1 MTMIMDINGSD
12 PLQTNSAT
20 ANFPSAKTSF
30 HGCEASTSNNLH
42 GTSNDNYATIAR
54 CAGEISQTS
63 CISLRSEE
71 FEAKQKNGGLCWN
84 IADEDTYQCSQV
96 APGRTSCVFLEMALK
111 RLYAR
116 DDFDVLESLGEGFFG
131 DVYKVRHRFTE
142 EIMVL
147 KVGKER
153 GRENRIR
160 IKANVL
166 KEVDVL
172 NQLTSHPNLLAF
184 RGVCVD
190 LAEKSWNLHILMDF
204 CDAGSLSRLIC
215 NHQKYFRWNLRCSL
229 ARDISCAMDFV
240 HSKGI
245 MHRDLTS
252 MNVLLQKVANGG
264 LKAVVADFGLSC
276 KIPRVVEKLTQVGT
290 PFWMAPEC
298 LKEDFYDEKAD
309 VFSFG
314 IILCQ
319 MIARIDADPEAG
331 LYRTHNFG
339 LDYVRF
345 TAHCPTDTPLDILN
359 LAFQCCLMDPTARPS
374 FVSICDFLTNFR
386 LSRHKDYDEPSS
398 RPIEGD
404 GRLERSLSDATLK
417 YSKSKQS
424 EFFPHV
430 STRKE
435 QSGENQRSVDTA
447 PLLIPQERVLYKDL
461 NHTNKDEEMRNK
473 SRMEELARSVA
484 VDELSDEVSLDTG
497 NPFIAH
503 EIYKTTR
510 KLAFPEMNVR
520 RRCVVSSVK
529 ESNNSNINATSFD
542 SNFVDYGYVNADYA
556 SMEMKKS
563 ILFTHVNEPTTDVKK
578 YGSRARIS
586 KIRRSA
592 SLPISSTNTSWIR
605 HCATFDPL
613 LPSSSSTGLTTALAG
628 QRVKADHIGEHCVL
642 KGQMSMAFKNKD
654 QKFTSRRYRSTVSN
668 ETLLNP
674 NSTKKQQVKDFS
686 LSVDEEIL
694 RRDINE
700 LTFERWKSDN
710 NFANFVKHGGDV
722 VIQQPFPIGLSTS
735 KYSERTFITRTSLHH
750 TGMSNNE
757 FNSGT
762 QCMWKVDYNRC
773 HVQVIRDTVVHK
785 GSVHDHAA
793 TLEPFCVTS
802 RKCVSCHKHA
812 DNRCVPTSGEYCI
825 IL

>member
-12 PLQTNSAT
+12 PLQTNST
-20 ANFPSAKTSF
+20 VANFSSSEVLF
-30 HGCEASTSNNLH
+30 HGCEA
-42 GTSNDNYATIAR
+42 GTSNEETSEDIYIGNTR
-54 CAGEISQTS
+54 CVGEISQAS
-63 CISLRSEE
+63 CSSICSEE
-71 FEAKQKNGGLCWN
+71 FEAEQKNGGLCWSCN
-84 IADEDTYQCSQV
+84 ITDQNTYQHSRL

-116 DDFDVLESLGEGFFG
+116 DDFNVLESLGEGFFG
-131 DVYKVRHRFTE
+131 DVYKVQHRFTG

-153 GRENRIR
+153 ERENRIR

-215 NHQKYFRWNLRCSL
+215 DHQKHFRWNLRCSL
-229 ARDISCAMDFV
+229 ARDISYAMDFV
-240 HSKGI
+240 HTKGI

-252 MNVLLQKVANGG
+252 MNVLLQKVTNGS

-276 KIPRVVEKLTQVGT
+276 RIPGIVEKLTQVGT

-298 LKEDFYDEKAD
+298 LKEEFYDEKAD

-374 FVSICDFLTNFR
+374 FASVYDFFTNFR
-386 LSRHKDYDEPSS
+386 FSQQNDCDESPSRLTES
-398 RPIEGD
+398 D

-417 YSKSKQS
+417 YWKSKQS
-424 EFFPHV
+424 ELFSCV
-430 STRKE
+430 LTRKE
-435 QSGENQRSVDTA
+435 QNNGSQSECKSVNIA
-447 PLLIPQERVLYKDL
+447 PLLELQEVVPYEDL
-461 NHTNKDEEMRNK
+461 NRTNKEIRNK
-473 SRMEELARSVA
+473 WRMEELARSVA
-484 VDELSDEVSLDTG
+484 VDELSDEISLDTG

-510 KLAFPEMNVR
+510 KLAFLETNDRKRP
-520 RRCVVSSVK
+520 VVSDVK
-529 ESNNSNINATSFD
+529 ETDDSSVNATNYD
-542 SNFVDYGYVNADYA
+542 STFMDY
-556 SMEMKKS
+556 
-563 ILFTHVNEPTTDVKK
+563 
-578 YGSRARIS
+578 RI
-586 KIRRSA
+586 IRRSA
-592 SLPISSTNTSWIR
+592 SLPNSPTNTSWIR

-613 LPSSSSTGLTTALAG
+613 LPSSSSTGLTTIVVG
-628 QRVKADHIGEHCVL
+628 QRDKTDHIGEHCVL

-654 QKFTSRRYRSTVSN
+654 QKFTSRRCGSIFSD
-668 ETLLNP
+668 ETLLSSSSMENRR
-674 NSTKKQQVKDFS
+674 VKDFS

-694 RRDINE
+694 NRDMDE
-700 LTFERWKSDN
+700 LTFECWKSN
-710 NFANFVKHGGDV
+710 SNFANVMQQGNDV
-722 VIQQPFPIGLSTS
+722 IIQQPFPVEISTR
-735 KYSERTFITRTSLHH
+735 KYSTRTS
-750 TGMSNNE
+750 SDE
-757 FNSGT
+757 FTSGI
-762 QCMWKVDYNRC
+762 QRMWKVDYNN

-785 GSVHDHAA
+785 APVHSA
-793 TLEPFCVTS
+793 TILDPFCVTNLKCGS
-802 RKCVSCHKHA
+802 CRKPRIAHA
-812 DNRCVPTSGEYCI
+812 DDRPVSAGGEYCVV
-825 IL
+825 L

>member
-1 MTMIMDINGSD
+1 MTMIMDINGTD
-12 PLQTNSAT
+12 LLQTNSTA

-30 HGCEASTSNNLH
+30 HDYEASTSNNLH
-42 GTSNDNYATIAR
+42 ETDNDIYAANTR
-54 CAGEISQTS
+54 AGELSQTS
-63 CISLRSEE
+63 CISMCPDE
-71 FEAKQKNGGLCWN
+71 FEAEQKNDELCWN
-84 IADEDTYQCSQV
+84 CNIVDQDACQHSRL
-96 APGRTSCVFLEMALK
+96 APRRSSCVFLEMALK

-131 DVYKVRHRFTE
+131 DVYKVQHRYTG

-147 KVGKER
+147 KVGKGR
-153 GRENRIR
+153 GRDRIR

-190 LAEKSWNLHILMDF
+190 LTEKSWNLHILMDF

-215 NHQKYFRWNLRCSL
+215 DHQKYFEWSLRCSL
-229 ARDISCAMDFV
+229 ARDISYAMDFV

-252 MNVLLQKVANGG
+252 MNVLLQKVANRS

-276 KIPRVVEKLTQVGT
+276 KIPQIVEKLTQVGT

-359 LAFQCCLMDPTARPS
+359 LAFQCCLMDPAARPS
-374 FVSICDFLTNFR
+374 FMSICDFFTNFR
-386 LSRHKDYDEPSS
+386 LSRYKDYSDHSS
-398 RPIEGD
+398 WLVESD
-404 GRLERSLSDATLK
+404 GRLERSLSDATSK
-417 YSKSKQS
+417 YWKSKQS
-424 EFFPHV
+424 ELFSHV
-430 STRKE
+430 MIRKE
-435 QSGENQRSVDTA
+435 QSSRNQRSMNTKI
-447 PLLIPQERVLYKDL
+447 PLLVLQEGVLHEDL
-461 NHTNKDEEMRNK
+461 NHTSKDEEMKNK

-497 NPFIAH
+497 NPFISH

-510 KLAFPEMNVR
+510 KLAFPETNNQKK
-520 RRCVVSSVK
+520 CVILGVK
-529 ESNNSNINATSFD
+529 ESDDSSINATNFD
-542 SNFVDYGYVNADYA
+542 SSFVDYSVFSTHIN
-556 SMEMKKS
+556 EQTVS
-563 ILFTHVNEPTTDVKK
+563 IKK
-578 YGSRARIS
+578 YNHRRRIS
-586 KIRRSA
+586 KIHRSV
-592 SLPISSTNTSWIR
+592 SFPSSSTNKSWIR
-605 HCATFDPL
+605 PCATFDPL
-613 LPSSSSTGLTTALAG
+613 LPSSSSTDLTFG
-628 QRVKADHIGEHCVL
+628 QRGKTDHIGEHCVL

-654 QKFTSRRYRSTVSN
+654 RKFTSRQCSSTFSN
-668 ETLLNP
+668 GTLLSLSSMEN
-674 NSTKKQQVKDFS
+674 QRVKNFS
-686 LSVDEEIL
+686 LSADEEIL
-694 RRDINE
+694 NRDISE

-710 NFANFVKHGGDV
+710 NFANSVQQNNDV
-722 VIQQPFPIGLSTS
+722 VIQQPFPVGLSAVKYSTVTS
-735 KYSERTFITRTSLHH
+735 K
-750 TGMSNNE
+750 NE
-757 FNSGT
+757 FSNGT
-762 QCMWKVDYNRC
+762 QCLWKVDYNKC
-773 HVQVIRDTVVHK
+773 HVQVIHDTVVHK
-785 GSVHDHAA
+785 EPVHNRA
-793 TLEPFCVTS
+793 TTSKPFCVTGP
-802 RKCVSCHKHA
+802 KCVSYNKHA
-812 DNRCVPTSGEYCI
+812 DDRCVPISGEYCV

>member
-1 MTMIMDINGSD
+1 MIMDISGSD
-12 PLQTNSAT
+12 PLQTNST
-20 ANFPSAKTSF
+20 VANFSSSETLF
-30 HGCEASTSNNLH
+30 HGCEASTSNSLH
-42 GTSNDNYATIAR
+42 GTNDDIYVTNTG
-54 CAGEISQTS
+54 CVGGISQAS
-63 CISLRSEE
+63 CSSICSEK
-71 FEAKQKNGGLCWN
+71 FETERKDGRLCWSRN
-84 IADEDTYQCSQV
+84 ITNQSTYQRSCL

-131 DVYKVRHRFTE
+131 DVYKVQHRFTG

-147 KVGKER
+147 KIGKER
-153 GRENRIR
+153 ERENRLR

-215 NHQKYFRWNLRCSL
+215 DHQKYFRWSLRCSL
-229 ARDISCAMDFV
+229 ARDISYAMDFV

-252 MNVLLQKVANGG
+252 MNVLLQKVSSGG

-276 KIPRVVEKLTQVGT
+276 RIPRIVEKLTQVGT

-298 LKEDFYDEKAD
+298 LKEEFYDEKAD

-359 LAFQCCLMDPTARPS
+359 LAFQCCLMDPAARPS
-374 FVSICDFLTNFR
+374 FVSICDFFTNFR
-386 LSRHKDYDEPSS
+386 FPRHKDYESPS
-398 RPIEGD
+398 RPIEND

-417 YSKSKQS
+417 YWKSKQS
-424 EFFPHV
+424 ELFPYV
-430 STRKE
+430 LTRKE
-435 QSGENQRSVDTA
+435 QNSGSQSECKSVNTV
-447 PLLIPQERVLYKDL
+447 PLLVLQEGVPYEEL
-461 NHTNKDEEMRNK
+461 NHTDKDEEMRNK

-484 VDELSDEVSLDTG
+484 VDELSDEISLDTG

-503 EIYKTTR
+503 KIYKTTR
-510 KLAFPEMNVR
+510 KLAFPETND
-520 RRCVVSSVK
+520 RRCIVSDVK
-529 ESNNSNINATSFD
+529 ESDDTSINTSNLLDYRDDNGTEIRFNIFQGNLPKLF
-542 SNFVDYGYVNADYA
+542 NF
-556 SMEMKKS
+556 K
-563 ILFTHVNEPTTDVKK
+563 I
-578 YGSRARIS
+578 
-586 KIRRSA
+586 IRRSA
-592 SLPISSTNTSWIR
+592 SVPSSSANRSWIR

-613 LPSSSSTGLTTALAG
+613 LPSSSSTGLTTAVIG
-628 QRVKADHIGEHCVL
+628 QRGKTDHIGEHCVL

-654 QKFTSRRYRSTVSN
+654 QKFTSRRCRSTFSN
-668 ETLLNP
+668 ETLLSSSSVENRRA
-674 NSTKKQQVKDFS
+674 KDFS

-694 RRDINE
+694 NCNISE
-700 LTFERWKSDN
+700 LSFERWKSDS
-710 NFANFVKHGGDV
+710 NFANFVQQGNDV
-722 VIQQPFPIGLSTS
+722 VIQQPFPVGLSAI
-735 KYSERTFITRTSLHH
+735 KYSERTFVNRKSLLQSRSSSDKF
-750 TGMSNNE
+750 TNGMQRIWE
-757 FNSGT
+757 
-762 QCMWKVDYNRC
+762 VDCKRC
-773 HVQVIRDTVVHK
+773 HVQVKRDTVVHN
-785 GSVHDHAA
+785 GTMNDA
-793 TLEPFCVTS
+793 TILDSFCIPRS
-802 RKCVSCHKHA
+802 KCSSCSKQQIAHE
-812 DNRCVPTSGEYCI
+812 DDRCVPGKGEYCVV
-825 IL
+825 L

>member
-20 ANFPSAKTSF
+20 SNFSPSKTLF
-30 HGCEASTSNNLH
+30 HGYEASTSNNSH
-42 GTSNDNYATIAR
+42 ETSDDIYVASTR
-54 CAGEISQTS
+54 CVGGISQAS
-63 CISLRSEE
+63 CSSICSEK
-71 FEAKQKNGGLCWN
+71 FEAKQKDCGLYWSHN
-84 IADEDTYQCSQV
+84 IADQSTYKHSRL

-131 DVYKVRHRFTE
+131 DVYKVQHRFTG

-153 GRENRIR
+153 ERENRVR

-190 LAEKSWNLHILMDF
+190 LSEKSWNLHILMDF

-215 NHQKYFRWNLRCSL
+215 DHQKYFGWSLRCSL
-229 ARDISCAMDFV
+229 AGDIAYAMDFV

-252 MNVLLQKVANGG
+252 MNVLLQKVANGS

-276 KIPRVVEKLTQVGT
+276 RIPRIVEKLTQVGT

-298 LKEDFYDEKAD
+298 LKEEFYDEKAD

-339 LDYVRF
+339 LDYIRF
-345 TAHCPTDTPLDILN
+345 IAHCPTDTPLDILN
-359 LAFQCCLMDPTARPS
+359 LAFQCCLMDPTARPNFMS
-374 FVSICDFLTNFR
+374 VCDFFSNFR
-386 LSRHKDYDEPSS
+386 FSPHKDYSESPS
-398 RPIEGD
+398 RLAEND

-417 YSKSKQS
+417 YWKSKQS
-424 EFFPHV
+424 ELFPHILTV
-430 STRKE
+430 KE
-435 QSGENQRSVDTA
+435 QNSENQRECKSMNTV
-447 PLLIPQERVLYKDL
+447 PLLVLHEGVSYEDL

-484 VDELSDEVSLDTG
+484 VDEFSDEMALDTG

-503 EIYKTTR
+503 KIYKTTR
-510 KLAFPEMNVR
+510 KLAFPDTNDRKCIVSDVRESDDINV
-520 RRCVVSSVK
+520 
-529 ESNNSNINATSFD
+529 NTTSYD
-542 SNFVDYGYVNADYA
+542 SNLTNYNVFTPHISEQSA
-556 SMEMKKS
+556 S
-563 ILFTHVNEPTTDVKK
+563 TKK
-578 YGSRARIS
+578 YGHQRRVS
-586 KIRRSA
+586 KIIRRSA
-592 SLPISSTNTSWIR
+592 SLPSSSTNTSWIR

-613 LPSSSSTGLTTALAG
+613 LPSSSSTGLTTVVIG
-628 QRVKADHIGEHCVL
+628 QRGKTDHIGEHCVL

-654 QKFTSRRYRSTVSN
+654 QKFTSRRCRSTFSN
-668 ETLLNP
+668 EALLNP
-674 NSTKKQQVKDFS
+674 SSAKNRRAKDFS

-694 RRDINE
+694 SRDINE
-700 LTFERWKSDN
+700 LTFERWKNDS
-710 NFANFVKHGGDV
+710 NFANFVQQGNDV
-722 VIQQPFPIGLSTS
+722 VIQQPFPVGLS
-735 KYSERTFITRTSLHH
+735 EGTFVNTSLLG
-750 TGMSNNE
+750 TKTSSDEFSN
-757 FNSGT
+757 GIRGR
-762 QCMWKVDYNRC
+762 QKVDYNRC
-773 HVQVIRDTVVHK
+773 RVQMIRNTAAHK
-785 GSVHDHAA
+785 RAVHDANI
-793 TLEPFCVTS
+793 LDPFCIT
-802 RKCVSCHKHA
+802 RPKCGPCSKQRIVHEDDRHVPA
-812 DNRCVPTSGEYCI
+812 DGEYCVV
-825 IL
+825 L